1 MKPGVAWPQWL
12 GAVRDLLFPPVCAHC
27 GGLVGDRGP
36 RRFLCAR
43 CAARVL
49 RIGPPHCPTCGY
61 PFFGDAENRTCE
73 HCFALS
79 PRFGRGRAGV
89 LLRGPART
97 LAHAIKYHGQVYLV
111 AEAAALA
118 LEAPGCREHLAGAV
132 LVPVPLHPRKERERG
147 YNQAAALARAWARA
161 VPGTRVVEALRR
173 VVDTPTQTRLDR
185 RAREE
190 NLKNAF
196 AMAPAPAI
204 SRSERI
210 VLVDDV
216 FTTGAT
222 LNACAVVL
230 RRHGC
235 LSVDV
240 ATFGHG

>member
-1 MKPGVAWPQWL
+1 MNTAKRWARWCS
-12 GAVRDLLFPPVCAHC
+12 AARDLVFPPVCAHC
-27 GGLVGDRGP
+27 GGLVGDEWP
-36 RRFLCAR
+36 RRYLCRSCAR
-43 CAARVL
+43 RVAP
-49 RIGPPHCPTCGY
+49 IGPPHCLTCGY
-61 PFFGDAENRTCE
+61 PFFGDADNRVCE

-97 LAHAIKYHGQVYLV
+97 LAHALKYHGQVHLV
-111 AEAAALA
+111 AEMAALA
-118 LEAPGCREHLAGAV
+118 LSAPGFREHLAGAA

-147 YNQAAALARAWARA
+147 YNQAAELARAWARA
-161 VPGTRVVEALRR
+161 VPGARVVRVLRR
-173 VVDTPTQTRLDR
+173 TIDTATQTRLGR

-196 AMAPAPAI
+196 AMVAAPSI

-222 LNACAVVL
+222 LNACAGVL
-230 RRHGC
+230 RRHGYVT
-235 LSVDV
+235 VDV